1 MKPFSRSVTGITIFV
16 AQVCLASDA
25 LEIWTWPNPL
35 PAGNKLNGLGPG
47 NDRFIAVGDAG
58 AILVSTNGVNW
69 TAGNSGQSA
78 LNGVAN
84 ASGLFVAVGELGT
97 ILTSPDGTNWTQRT
111 SGTTN
116 SLLAVTYGGGEF
128 VAVGGCDRCDPTTRG
143 TILTSPD
150 GVTWTPRTAGTGW
163 ILSATFTMLFMRMAC
178 G

>member
-1 MKPFSRSVTGITIFV
+1 MKPFSRLVTGITIFV

-25 LEIWTWPNPL
+25 LEIWTWRNPL
-35 PAGNKLNGLGPG
+35 PAGNKLNGLGHG

-97 ILTSPDGTNWTQRT
+97 IL
-111 SGTTN
+111 
-116 SLLAVTYGGGEF
+116 
-128 VAVGGCDRCDPTTRG
+128 DRK
-143 TILTSPD
+143 S
-150 GVTWTPRTAGTGW
+150 VV
-163 ILSATFTMLFMRMAC
+163 
-178 G
+178 